1 MDADG
6 EEDEKGRPA
15 KEKDGDGEDGAAKKL
30 GKEEGKMGGLM
41 RPLEKKDGGDDEDG
55 STGMCRVC
63 AVGILSTV
71 AAKWGPSGEAGGKDP
86 SFLLLTLRVLFAF
99 VLCPPRGPVRAGEW
113 CR

>member
-1 MDADG
+1 MHARTHAFLSASPGILDKHLKRLMLIDAPFLVRAAG
-6 EEDEKGRPA
+6 VLQSLAYPA
-15 KEKDGDGEDGAAKKL
+15 
-30 GKEEGKMGGLM
+30 GG
-41 RPLEKKDGGDDEDG
+41 GGDDEEG